1 MRPSLALRR
10 ACQLSDQGRRSHALG
25 EPILRRDPAASATE
39 TVALVLGEDSPLPD
53 TAADVEDLALR
64 LRGHVSQLGALTPS
78 QEPALLRAQQLCSG
92 GLPPMATCP
101 AGFIWSGWPR
111 RPKTLSLPCRPTT
124 WPPAKSVQ
132 RRRWWKPPINVLR
145 GAVFALALACVV
157 LAASV
162 PPGHDRRRGS
172 SDRADSR
179 FHGVAGSSW

>member
-1 MRPSLALRR
+1 M
-10 ACQLSDQGRRSHALG
+10 
-25 EPILRRDPAASATE
+25 
-39 TVALVLGEDSPLPD
+39 LGEDSPLPD

-92 GLPPMATCP
+92 GLPDGYMPSRVHLVRLAEATQDLI
-101 AGFIWSGWPR
+101 A
-111 RPKTLSLPCRPTT
+111 TVQAHDVA
-124 WPPAKSVQ
+124 PAKSVQ

-162 PPGHDRRRGS
+162 PRT
-172 SDRADSR
+172 
-179 FHGVAGSSW
+179 

>member
-25 EPILRRDPAASATE
+25 EPILRPDPAASAAE
-39 TVALVLGEDSPLPD
+39 TVALVLGEESPLPD
-53 TAADVEDLALR
+53 AAGDVEDLALR

-92 GLPPMATCP
+92 GLPDGYMPSRVHLVRLAEATQDLI
-101 AGFIWSGWPR
+101 AAAQAHDVA
-111 RPKTLSLPCRPTT
+111 
-124 WPPAKSVQ
+124 PAKSVQ

-145 GAVFALALACVV
+145 RAVFALALACVV

-162 PPGHDRRRGS
+162 PRT
-172 SDRADSR
+172 
-179 FHGVAGSSW
+179 

>member
-92 GLPPMATCP
+92 DLPDGYMPSRVHLVRLAEATQDLI
-101 AGFIWSGWPR
+101 AAVQAHDVA
-111 RPKTLSLPCRPTT
+111 
-124 WPPAKSVQ
+124 PAKSVQ

-145 GAVFALALACVV
+145 GAVFALALACLV

-162 PPGHDRRRGS
+162 PRT
-172 SDRADSR
+172 
-179 FHGVAGSSW
+179 